1 MNNAAAKLK
10 PALLKKPDIP
20 LRTTALV
27 YDPQVASTVYMC
39 TMDSQ
44 ITITQCELL
53 SLSPEVRN
61 QARIVRTET
70 PPASVEQNLLNVFAH
85 IEVADDEDDHARH
98 EASRLATMPV
108 VLSPM
113 MKTLTPALSNDVLI
127 LIRDIT
133 LYVQFHIIRNPAYN
147 VLLG

>member
-1 MNNAAAKLK
+1 
-10 PALLKKPDIP
+10 
-20 LRTTALV
+20 
-27 YDPQVASTVYMC
+27 
-39 TMDSQ
+39 MDSQ

-61 QARIVRTET
+61 QAREVTSNQRIVRTET
-70 PPASVEQNLLNVFAH
+70 PPASVEQNLLDIFAH